1 MAEQVERVK
10 PQSNEPSTPRPAPP
24 IAPYKPELDQILE
37 KSGPEHVPL
46 PDWLKK

>member
-1 MAEQVERVK
+1 MTEQTEHPK
-10 PQSNEPSTPRPAPP
+10 PQASEPARPKPAPP

-37 KSGPEHVPL
+37 KSGPERVPL

>member
-1 MAEQVERVK
+1 MDQNEQSAVETADK
-10 PQSNEPSTPRPAPP
+10 PKPRPAPP

-37 KSGPEHVPL
+37 KGGPKDVPL